1 MIYDLCVALTALTLA
16 TSLLCSGVLITS
28 LYTTL
33 LDLLKSTGTV
43 FSLSLSILP
52 TSTFKLAK
60 YNFAA
65 KPDILK
71 PFFVFLLLFQF
82 ETLFD
87 FYFAIRFHKTLQQF
101 RFFNHKDFFISIRS
115 ITFSKNVFKS
125 SYYHIVSNFKLRIF
139 IFVFGTKINV
149 CFIFTVV

>member
-52 TSTFKLAK
+52 TSAFKLAK
-60 YNFAA
+60 SNFAA

-71 PFFVFLLLFQF
+71 PFSVFLLLFQF
-82 ETLFD
+82 
-87 FYFAIRFHKTLQQF
+87 
-101 RFFNHKDFFISIRS
+101 
-115 ITFSKNVFKS
+115 
-125 SYYHIVSNFKLRIF
+125 
-139 IFVFGTKINV
+139 
-149 CFIFTVV
+149 

>member
-82 ETLFD
+82 
-87 FYFAIRFHKTLQQF
+87 
-101 RFFNHKDFFISIRS
+101 
-115 ITFSKNVFKS
+115 
-125 SYYHIVSNFKLRIF
+125 
-139 IFVFGTKINV
+139 
-149 CFIFTVV
+149 